1 MQRPFGLASGLLRQK
16 RPEHPWL
23 SPSKP
28 LQIHGIG
35 TPLLTRG
42 VRLNTS
48 TLCCTL
54 SRDIPPQ
61 EQNRK
66 WFRSHLLSRE
76 LELQELYDLPQGEL
90 DLVMAET
97 AEIRSDPEN
106 RSRSHGRWCTAGYV
120 LELAKIIDA
129 RRARDLSA

>member
-1 MQRPFGLASGLLRQK
+1 M
-16 RPEHPWL
+16 
-23 SPSKP
+23 
-28 LQIHGIG
+28 
-35 TPLLTRG
+35 
-42 VRLNTS
+42 
-48 TLCCTL
+48 

-66 WFRSHLLSRE
+66 WFRSHLLNRE
-76 LELQELYDLPQGEL
+76 LELQELYDLPQNEL
-90 DLVMAET
+90 DLLMAET

-129 RRARDLSA
+129 RRVVEWFCSSNQINAEVARLLALMQEGGLIVLTVYCLVFAFISAFDVFT